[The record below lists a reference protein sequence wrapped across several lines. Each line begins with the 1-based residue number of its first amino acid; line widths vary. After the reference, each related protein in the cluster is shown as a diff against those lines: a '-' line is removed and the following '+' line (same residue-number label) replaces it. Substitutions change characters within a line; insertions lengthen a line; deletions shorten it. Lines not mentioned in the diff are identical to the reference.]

1 MHNLKLNSTDICL
14 CLIALCKD
22 NFDVCILGDLGV
34 LDGWTRFW
42 YTSKSTA
49 KGLTACLCLISPQMH
64 LSVEYIPYCF
74 AWSCDSPRG
83 LTQNVDFLHGPQGHN
98 QIRHAGAQTVASQ
111 FPCCWLDRLY
121 ASVVCSL
128 EFGKAQQRSVGRDTT
143 TWNTKTG
150 LTIQV
155 GKLVL
160 PTMTP
165 FDFKSNHSVHCRH
178 TPDNILNKT
187 LTEKSHPFHAKVLT
201 LLYFSVPAK
210 GW

>member
-1 MHNLKLNSTDICL
+1 MFVLKSNSPILSIHCPLENQVCFLVIDESRFDCMLMFDFSPDASVHITILL
-14 CLIALCKD
+14 CLEWW
-22 NFDVCILGDLGV
+22 FSTE
-34 LDGWTRFW
+34 LD
-42 YTSKSTA
+42 SKC
-49 KGLTACLCLISPQMH
+49 G
-64 LSVEYIPYCF
+64 
-74 AWSCDSPRG
+74 
-83 LTQNVDFLHGPQGHN
+83 FLHGPQGHN

-111 FPCCWLDRLY
+111 FPCCWLDHLY

-143 TWNTKTG
+143 TRNTKTG
-150 LTIQV
+150 LTTQV

-165 FDFKSNHSVHCRH
+165 FDFKSNLSVQCRH
-178 TPDNILNKT
+178 TPDNTLNKT
-187 LTEKSHPFHAKVLT
+187 LTEKSRPFHAKVLT